1 MRRFTNE
8 ENAKSLLIGVILGIG
23 LIVIAGPYVSRKQ
36 AEQRAAEEA
45 YLREYYA
52 EVERERA
59 RWAEIENERTL
70 TEIEQQE
77 IAYALEMEKLNYPFD
92 DPQIPDEIEEA
103 CRKWGEIY
111 QIAPEFLE
119 SIAWQESRFDN
130 EAKNGSCTGLM
141 QISIPWHRDRI
152 ERLGYTEA
160 DMWDIEPNIAVAAD
174 YLAELFVELNDDYYV
189 LMRYNGD
196 SSADAFLNG
205 TGEPSSYA
213 TEICTRAAVMT
224 NYHEKGGAAWDNTN

>member
-1 MRRFTNE
+1 MRRYTRE
-8 ENAKSLLIGVILGIG
+8 ENLKSLGLG
-23 LIVIAGPYVSRKQ
+23 LIAGILLIVFAGPYI
-36 AEQRAAEEA
+36 AEQQAKQRAIEQE
-45 YLREYYA
+45 YLRAQDYQL
-52 EVERERA
+52 R
-59 RWAEIENERTL
+59 AEIEAERLRWEL
-70 TEIEQQE
+70 TEVEKEE
-77 IAYALEMEKLNYPFD
+77 IAYAIEQEEINEPFN

-111 QIAPEFLE
+111 NIAPEFLE
-119 SIAWQESRFDN
+119 SVAWQESRFDN
-130 EAKNGSCTGLM
+130 MASNGSCTGLM
-141 QISIPWHRDRI
+141 QVSIPWHRDRI

-174 YLAELFVELNDDYYV
+174 YLAELFAELNDDYYV

-196 SSADAFLNG
+196 SRAEAFLNG